1 MSTGV
6 NRVLQLPA
14 DQASMVCLSR
24 LVPAPFAP
32 ACRVLVIALSLT
44 ASTAAMATITETV
57 GSPGGGLYQL
67 SCTPGHFVAGFRA
80 VAGAWV
86 DGLGLVCVPFD
97 AGSNKL
103 GSARSRNGWTGGKSG
118 QPQEAYCAQGK
129 AITGIS
135 VTHTRGNCL
144 PRQYVNSIG
153 LKCQHSERDQA
164 CISSGEL
171 CDEVPPTV
179 RGTIVKTVHDYKR
192 DVLQCP
198 KDEWATGVQGK
209 SGKYVDAI
217 ALICEPLPELKEAR
231 RVKTLGKRTN

>member
-1 MSTGV
+1 MNADM
-6 NRVLQLPA
+6 NRVLQLPT
-14 DQASMVCLSR
+14 DQASMVCFSR
-24 LVPAPFAP
+24 LVPAPFAA

-57 GSPGGGLYQL
+57 GGPGGGLYQI

-86 DGLGLVCVPFD
+86 DGLGLVRVPFD
-97 AGSNKL
+97 TTSSKI
-103 GSARSRNGWTGGKSG
+103 GSARSREGWTSGKSG
-118 QPQEAYCAQGK
+118 QPQEAYCGK
-129 AITGIS
+129 GEALTGVT
-135 VTHTRGNCL
+135 VTHTRGNSL

-171 CDEVPPTV
+171 CDGVPPTV
-179 RGTIVKTVHDYKR
+179 GGTIVKTVHDYKR
-192 DVLQCP
+192 DLLQCP
-198 KDEWATGVQGK
+198 KDEWATGVQGR

-217 ALICEPLPELKEAR
+217 ALICEPLPESKEAR
-231 RVKTLGKRTN
+231 RVKMLGKRIN

>member
-1 MSTGV
+1 MNTDM

-14 DQASMVCLSR
+14 NQVPMVCSGPILR
-24 LVPAPFAP
+24 APFAS

-57 GSPGGGLYQL
+57 GGPGGGLYQL
-67 SCTPGHFVAGFRA
+67 SCTPGQFVAGFRA

-86 DGLGLVCVPFD
+86 DGLGLICVPVD
-97 AGSNKL
+97 AGTSKL
-103 GSARSRNGWTGGKSG
+103 GSSRARSGWTGGKSG
-118 QPQEAYCAQGK
+118 QPQEAYCAKGK

-135 VTHTRGNCL
+135 VTHTRGNSL

-171 CDEVPPTV
+171 CDGVPPTV
-179 RGTIVKTVHDYKR
+179 RETIVKTVHDYKR

-198 KDEWATGVQGK
+198 KDEWATGVQGR

-217 ALICEPLPELKEAR
+217 ALICAPMPEFVPTR
-231 RVKTLGKRTN
+231 RLGKRTQ